1 MRIASLTA
9 AIVLIAAPGGLAEAQ
24 EAHPLEPAFANT
36 LLSTYPDGRTARLWL
51 NRDGTYTSRSRR
63 NRLSSG
69 RWSLEGERVCMRQQ
83 RPFPGPFRYCT
94 PLQRGGVG
102 TRWSARAPTGEAIQV
117 ELVAGR

>member
-1 MRIASLTA
+1 MRLACLA
-9 AIVLIAAPGGLAEAQ
+9 IAAALLAAGPAAADE
-24 EAHPLEPAFANT
+24 PPRSLEPAFANT

-69 RWSLEGERVCMRQQ
+69 RWTVDGDRLCMRQL

-94 PLQRGGVG
+94 PLQEGGVG
-102 TRWSARAPTGEAIQV
+102 TSWRATAPTGEAIRV